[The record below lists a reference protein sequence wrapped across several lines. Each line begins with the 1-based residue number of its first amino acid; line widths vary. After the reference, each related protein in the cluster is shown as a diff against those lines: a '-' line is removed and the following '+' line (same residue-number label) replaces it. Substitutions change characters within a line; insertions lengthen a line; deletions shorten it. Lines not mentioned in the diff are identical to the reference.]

1 MFSRMT
7 FFFPVFKCSQTSQVR
22 EMFWE
27 MGGGGGGAFLL
38 LLFFLE
44 GGCQLLKRE

>member
-1 MFSRMT
+1 MLADESSARD
-7 FFFPVFKCSQTSQVR
+7 VLGNG
-22 EMFWE
+22 
-27 MGGGGGGAFLL
+27 GGGGGGAFLL